1 MGARIDKTESSVGV
15 VRGVLNADIA
25 NTEWNRLRAVGIN
38 SSGKVVLG
46 AGQSGIVGIAIID
59 RTNYRAGRRVDI
71 FKLGEA
77 ILTNDATENSILVAG
92 TRYTANTT
100 TGVVSAAAASASQ
113 IAIGYTQEADR
124 FIIQGMG

>member
-15 VRGVLNADIA
+15 VRGTLNADIA

-46 AGQSGIVGIAIID
+46 AGQSGIVGIAIFD
-59 RTNYRAGRRVDI
+59 RTKYRAGSRVDI

-77 ILTNDATENSILVAG
+77 ILTNDSTENSILLAG

-100 TGVVSAAAASASQ
+100 TGVVSSAAATGTQ
-113 IAIGYTQEADR
+113 ISIGYTIEADR
-124 FIIQGMG
+124 FVIQGMG